1 MNEVRGEVATRVA
14 FLGLG
19 RMGLPMAGR
28 LLDARQDLHVWNRTP
43 GKAAGLV
50 DLGAAGPA
58 TAAEAARGAD
68 VVITMLADPPA
79 LDEVVFGPDGIASS
93 IDRDAV
99 LIDMS
104 TVGPT
109 AILSVADRLHPVR
122 VVDAPVLGS
131 VPHAEA
137 GTLSILVG
145 ADEDSLARCR
155 KVLAALGTI
164 QHVGPPGAGA
174 TAKLASNAAVM
185 STMIVLGEALCLTDR
200 LGSDPEVVLDAI
212 GSGPLASFVE
222 RFRGRMTDPTARVDF
237 TLALARKDLALAV
250 TESEAL
256 GLDPAVLRSAIAR
269 CDEAIA
275 AGKGDEDNTAIVRH
289 LRSVR

>member
-1 MNEVRGEVATRVA
+1 MSGAEPAVRVA

-28 LLDARQDLHVWNRTP
+28 LLHAGHDLRVWNRTP
-43 GKAAGLV
+43 GRGDSLVAG
-50 DLGAAGPA
+50 GATPA
-58 TAAEAARGAD
+58 SSAAEAVRDAEIA
-68 VVITMLADPPA
+68 VTMLADPPA
-79 LDEVVFGPDGIASS
+79 LEEVVFGPQGVASS
-93 IDRDAV
+93 IGADAV

-109 AILSVADRLHPVR
+109 AIGSVAERLRPVR

-145 ADEDSLARCR
+145 ADEETLARCEP
-155 KVLAALGTI
+155 VLAALGTAQRI
-164 QHVGPPGAGA
+164 GPPGAGA

-185 STMIVLGEALCLTDR
+185 STMIVLGEALSLTDR
-200 LGSDPEVVLDAI
+200 LGCDPEVVLDAI
-212 GSGPLASFVE
+212 GSGPLASFVD
-222 RFRGRMTDPTARVDF
+222 RFRGRMSDPAARVDF
-237 TLALARKDLALAV
+237 TLTLARKDLALAV
-250 TESEAL
+250 SESQTLEM
-256 GLDPAVLRSAIAR
+256 DPAVLRSAIDR

-275 AGKGDEDNTAIVRH
+275 AGLGDADNTAIVRY
-289 LRSVR
+289 LRSRR